1 MFPHLTGLGIH
12 DPKQIERY
20 SLRQEAH
27 KDVLKI
33 YFHKQKGELFAKSV
47 KFKYPRQVKNVL
59 VDSGSHKY
67 KEVTEI
73 NRNLTLVI
81 DELNKLTKPEKLA
94 EVDVKQKILSDLRHL
109 EKVVSSK
116 ITEIEAD
123 LEKLKERLS
132 EIASRIKTIW
142 RADVRASA
150 LFF

>member
-1 MFPHLTGLGIH
+1 MYPNLTGLGIH

-47 KFKYPRQVKNVL
+47 KFKYPRQIKNVL
-59 VDSGSHKY
+59 VDGGTHQY

-81 DELNKLTKPEKLA
+81 DELNQITRPAKLNGKDLKE
-94 EVDVKQKILSDLRHL
+94 KILSDLRHL

-116 ITEIEAD
+116 IHEIESD
-123 LEKLKERLS
+123 LEKLK
-132 EIASRIKTIW
+132 
-142 RADVRASA
+142 
-150 LFF
+150 

>member
-1 MFPHLTGLGIH
+1 MAATVVLTPIQYSEVAYVSTPHWFGLH

-33 YFHKQKGELFAKSV
+33 YFHKQKGEFFAKSV

-81 DELNKLTKPEKLA
+81 DELNKITKPAKTT
-94 EVDVKQKILSDLRHL
+94 EVDVKEKILSDLRHL

-116 ITEIEAD
+116 IAEIEAD
-123 LEKLKERLS
+123 LEKLK
-132 EIASRIKTIW
+132 
-142 RADVRASA
+142 
-150 LFF
+150 

>member
-1 MFPHLTGLGIH
+1 MYPNLIGLGIQ

-33 YFHKQKGELFAKSV
+33 YFRKQKGELFAKSV
-47 KFKYPRQVKNVL
+47 KFKYPRQVKNVRT
-59 VDSGSHKY
+59 DSSSQNY
-67 KEVTEI
+67 KQVTEI

-81 DELNKLTKPEKLA
+81 DELNRLTKPIEVT

-116 ITEIEAD
+116 IAEIEAD
-123 LEKLKERLS
+123 LEKLK
-132 EIASRIKTIW
+132 
-142 RADVRASA
+142 
-150 LFF
+150 

>member
-1 MFPHLTGLGIH
+1 MFPNLTGLGIH

-33 YFHKQKGELFAKSV
+33 YFRKQKGELFAKSV

-59 VDSGSHKY
+59 VDSGSHQY

-81 DELNKLTKPEKLA
+81 DELNTLTRPEKIA
-94 EVDVKQKILSDLRHL
+94 EVDLKEKVLSDLRHL

-116 ITEIEAD
+116 IAEIEAD
-123 LEKLKERLS
+123 LQKLK
-132 EIASRIKTIW
+132 
-142 RADVRASA
+142 
-150 LFF
+150 

>member
-1 MFPHLTGLGIH
+1 MYPNLTGLGIH

-47 KFKYPRQVKNVL
+47 KFKYPRQIKNVL
-59 VDSGSHKY
+59 VDGGTHQY

-81 DELNKLTKPEKLA
+81 DELNQLTRPAKLNGKDLKE
-94 EVDVKQKILSDLRHL
+94 KILSDLRHL

-116 ITEIEAD
+116 IHEIESD
-123 LEKLKERLS
+123 LEKLK
-132 EIASRIKTIW
+132 
-142 RADVRASA
+142 
-150 LFF
+150 

>member
-1 MFPHLTGLGIH
+1 MFPYLIGLGIQ

-59 VDSGSHKY
+59 VDSGSHQY

-81 DELNKLTKPEKLA
+81 DELNKITKPATQA
-94 EVDVKQKILSDLRHL
+94 EIDLKQKILTDLRHL

-116 ITEIEAD
+116 ISEIEAD
-123 LEKLKERLS
+123 LQKLK
-132 EIASRIKTIW
+132 
-142 RADVRASA
+142 
-150 LFF
+150 